1 MWESIIVMFLI
12 IVSILILITAEYIA
26 HDCIPGKN
34 CTHKV
39 EPPDS
44 NASNLEYI
52 DRLSEMV
59 KNNYDYV
66 TWRIS
71 LLAGIIIA
79 FLSILFLKARIPTLV
94 ELIVITGIGFLTVYF
109 AFSWMWAHFFYPNG
123 QVIENNLRILRD
135 RIQKEQQDQGK
146 NTDIKF
152 FNTFRDA
159 QLKHLEKKANKIDLA
174 ASP

>member
-1 MWESIIVMFLI
+1 MWESIFVILLI
-12 IVSILILITAEYIA
+12 IISIILLIISEYVA

-39 EPPDS
+39 EPPDPS
-44 NASNLEYI
+44 ASKLEYV
-52 DRLSEMV
+52 DVLLEMT

-79 FLSILFLKARIPTLV
+79 VLSILFMKGRVPTLV
-94 ELIVITGIGFLTVYF
+94 ELVIITGIAFLTVYF

-123 QVIENNLRILRD
+123 QIIEENLKKLRD
-135 RIQKEQQDQGK
+135 KIQEDDQDKGRDT
-146 NTDIKF
+146 NVPF
-152 FNTFRDA
+152 HNTFRDA
-159 QLKHLEKKANKIDLA
+159 LHKKNSP
-174 ASP
+174 ASL